1 MYSVKNESFEGPL
14 DLLLSLIEKEKL
26 DICQI
31 SLAKVTGSYLET
43 ISEIDSD
50 ANEMAEFLVIAAKLL
65 YLKSKQL
72 IPSAETAEEE
82 AEIEDLEE
90 KLREYQKYKAAAKHL
105 ENILESGTRSFA
117 KRSKSESQI
126 EFTPPKDVNGELLFA
141 IFNEAIN
148 KIKEEQ
154 NEVVELKSEP
164 KVTIDDKKIYLKH
177 ILKSK
182 KRLSFKEALKSAKTK
197 VEVIVT
203 FLAVL
208 EMIKHNEIKV
218 NQNDNFT
225 DFELIS
231 L

>member
-1 MYSVKNESFEGPL
+1 MYKVKNDSFEGPL

-31 SLAKVTGSYLET
+31 SLAKVTSSYLET
-43 ISEIDSD
+43 ITEINSD

-90 KLREYQKYKAAAKHL
+90 KLKEYQKYKAAAKHL
-105 ENILESGTRSFA
+105 EDIIESGARSFA
-117 KRSKSESQI
+117 KRSKSEAQI
-126 EFTPPKDVNGELLFA
+126 EFTPPKDINGELLFA
-141 IFNEAIN
+141 IFNEVLIRT
-148 KIKEEQ
+148 KEDQ
-154 NEVVELKSEP
+154 NEIVEIKSEP

-177 ILKSK
+177 ILKGNK
-182 KRLSFKEALKSAKTK
+182 KISFREALKSAKTK

-208 EMIKHNEIKV
+208 EMIKHKEIKV
-218 NQNDNFT
+218 SQNDNFT
-225 DFELIS
+225 DFEIIS